1 MGAEAYTWV
10 TKYRKNLA
18 EALRTAREETFAAGK
33 FIGVDEHPATMEEAV
48 ELGAEAGTGSILD
61 ITGVSECPELCSVCP
76 LTSEELIEFFGTE
89 RPTFAQIEQCAPFW
103 ESFDRGEA
111 RAVTLYKNGK
121 PSQIC
126 FAGWTIDAPAAGSGS
141 FEEAKG
147 KKKCVS
153 SKSKTEFGLL
163 VNLSENAGKRHFAFT
178 KMSYDIMDLWY
189 TPLQQIFQNGLYGFT
204 ETPAKVKCKE
214 LLAALKKLLEI
225 SVRGFYQY
233 TVAEKGMP
241 GGAREINIPLL
252 GDPQDLRSA
261 MFQGGA
267 CCCWLTL
274 RHLEKT
280 SVGYKNTREEVRD
293 ISDQTEMQM
302 EGKTI
307 LIKKKKIS
315 PCFDRERLVA
325 LVSDLSTFDANA
337 DIQIMLGD
345 IQFMDGEPVFP
356 ISEQEVFVSNS
367 AITPEERAADLA
379 FFKTFIDEYEQAFAA
394 GNIKDFSESQKQVVS
409 IFTKYQN
416 DMEFLQSILSIRPDI
431 VAKAL
436 AGGSIHGNP

>member
-1 MGAEAYTWV
+1 M
-10 TKYRKNLA
+10 LA
-18 EALRTAREETFAAGK
+18 
-33 FIGVDEHPATMEEAV
+33 D
-48 ELGAEAGTGSILD
+48 S
-61 ITGVSECPELCSVCP
+61 
-76 LTSEELIEFFGTE
+76 
-89 RPTFAQIEQCAPFW
+89 
-103 ESFDRGEA
+103 
-111 RAVTLYKNGK
+111 
-121 PSQIC
+121 
-126 FAGWTIDAPAAGSGS
+126 
-141 FEEAKG
+141 
-147 KKKCVS
+147 
-153 SKSKTEFGLL
+153 
-163 VNLSENAGKRHFAFT
+163 
-178 KMSYDIMDLWY
+178 
-189 TPLQQIFQNGLYGFT
+189 
-204 ETPAKVKCKE
+204 
-214 LLAALKKLLEI
+214 AAL
-225 SVRGFYQY
+225 G
-233 TVAEKGMP
+233 
-241 GGAREINIPLL
+241 
-252 GDPQDLRSA
+252 
-261 MFQGGA
+261 
-267 CCCWLTL
+267 
-274 RHLEKT
+274 KT

>member
-18 EALRTAREETFAAGK
+18 DALRTAREETFAAGK
-33 FIGVDEHPATMEEAV
+33 FIGADEHPATMEEAV

-103 ESFDRGEA
+103 ESFNRGEA

-147 KKKCVS
+147 KRP
-153 SKSKTEFGLL
+153 G
-163 VNLSENAGKRHFAFT
+163 
-178 KMSYDIMDLWY
+178 
-189 TPLQQIFQNGLYGFT
+189 
-204 ETPAKVKCKE
+204 AK
-214 LLAALKKLLEI
+214 
-225 SVRGFYQY
+225 
-233 TVAEKGMP
+233 
-241 GGAREINIPLL
+241 N
-252 GDPQDLRSA
+252 
-261 MFQGGA
+261 
-267 CCCWLTL
+267 
-274 RHLEKT
+274 
-280 SVGYKNTREEVRD
+280 
-293 ISDQTEMQM
+293 
-302 EGKTI
+302 GKT
-307 LIKKKKIS
+307 L
-315 PCFDRERLVA
+315 P
-325 LVSDLSTFDANA
+325 
-337 DIQIMLGD
+337 
-345 IQFMDGEPVFP
+345 
-356 ISEQEVFVSNS
+356 S

-394 GNIKDFSESQKQVVS
+394 GNIKDFSEQHKRMVS

-436 AGGSIHGNP
+436 AGGSTHGNH